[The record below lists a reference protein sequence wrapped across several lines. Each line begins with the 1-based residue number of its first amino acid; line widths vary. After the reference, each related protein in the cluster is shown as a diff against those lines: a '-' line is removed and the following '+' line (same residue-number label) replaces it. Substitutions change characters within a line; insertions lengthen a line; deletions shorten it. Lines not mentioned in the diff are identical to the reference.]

1 MAQTKTQFGY
11 RSAPRSGS
19 GGREAAE
26 HAVVVVGAGPVG
38 LSLAIDLAQ
47 RGQSVVLLDD
57 ADRIGEGSRAI
68 CFSKRSLEFWDRL
81 GIGQRMVDKGVVW
94 SVGKIFHG
102 DSQLYQFNL
111 LPEEGHKRPAFINL
125 QQFYAEAYLVDRVEE
140 LPAIDL
146 RWRNKVIGL
155 EQRNDHV
162 RADDRDAGWP
172 LSAARRLS
180 SSPATAPVRRCGR
193 WSGAEFAGQVFED
206 QFLIADVKMTAE
218 FPTERWFWFDPPFH
232 AGRSALLHK
241 QPDDIWRIDLQLSR
255 YADPAFEKQPENVRP
270 RIARMLGH
278 DKFDFE
284 WISLYKFQCRRMD
297 RFIHG
302 RVIFAGDAAHQ
313 VSPFGARGA
322 NSGLEDAENIAWKL
336 DRVLRGTSPEA
347 LLESYHTE
355 RSAAADENIRE
366 STRSTDFMAPAS
378 HQEAR
383 LRKAVLSLAKE
394 TEFGKRMVNGGRLSV
409 PSIYDTPL
417 STADG
422 DAWRG
427 GPRPGASMPD
437 APIAAPIWPAD
448 VPDRSFHRRGNAVH
462 AAGVRQWRGD
472 RCARGRWPIRI
483 GGEGGFADR
492 QGTGW
497 RALRRRTRH
506 RLSAAARR
514 LCRRALPAPDA
525 GRRSTPRW
533 RAPPAELRF
542 CHDAVH
548 QLEFCQAGRCL
559 PRHRRGAS
567 RVERDAKRRP
577 RCRAGAGA
585 RQSYRRHRGAAM
597 KPSRSPS
604 GGCSMPASSSN
615 SSNNRIHG
623 LERRKGLN

>member
-11 RSAPRSGS
+11 RRHPDQDRVGANP
-19 GGREAAE
+19 AE
-26 HAVVVVGAGPVG
+26 HAIVVVGAGPVG

-102 DSQLYQFNL
+102 EQQLYQFNL

-125 QQFYAEAYLVDRVEE
+125 QQFYAEAYLVDRVQE
-140 LPAIDL
+140 LSAINL
-146 RWRNKVIGL
+146 RWRNKVTGL

-162 RADDRDAGWP
+162 LLTIETPDGPYR
-172 LSAARRLS
+172 LSARFIIACDGAKSSLRRM
-180 SSPATAPVRRCGR
+180 V
-193 WSGAEFAGQVFED
+193 GAEFAGQVFED
-206 QFLIADVKMTAE
+206 QFLIADVKMTAA

-241 QPDDIWRIDLQLSR
+241 QPDDIWRIDLQLSPD
-255 YADPAFEKQPENVRP
+255 ADPVVEKLPENVRP

-297 RFIHG
+297 RFIHD

-336 DRVLRGTSPEA
+336 DRVLRGTSPET

-366 STRSTDFMAPAS
+366 STRSTDFMAPNS

-409 PSIYDTPL
+409 PSVYETPL
-417 STADG
+417 STADS
-422 DAWRG
+422 DRWLG
-427 GPRPGASMPD
+427 GPRPGGSMPD
-437 APIAAPIWPAD
+437 APVADRDGRSIFLTEAFIKQGTRFTLLEFGNGAAAD
-448 VPDRSFHRRGNAVH
+448 APEGTGS
-462 AAGVRQWRGD
+462 
-472 RCARGRWPIRI
+472 IRV
-483 GGEGGFADR
+483 GGENGFADP
-492 QGTGW
+492 QGFAAKRYDAEPGS
-497 RALRRRTRH
+497 AYLLRPDGYV
-506 RLSAAARR
+506 AARFR
-514 LCRRALPAPDA
+514 
-525 GRRSTPRW
+525 
-533 RAPPAELRF
+533 
-542 CHDAVH
+542 
-548 QLEFCQAGRCL
+548 
-559 PRHRRGAS
+559 
-567 RVERDAKRRP
+567 
-577 RCRAGAGA
+577 
-585 RQSYRRHRGAAM
+585 
-597 KPSRSPS
+597 KPSRPAVDAALSRAS
-604 GGCSMPASSSN
+604 GLS
-615 SSNNRIHG
+615 
-623 LERRKGLN
+623 

>member
-1 MAQTKTQFGY
+1 MASKTQFGY
-11 RSAPRSGS
+11 RKHPDQ
-19 GGREAAE
+19 GRTDVAE
-26 HAVVVVGAGPVG
+26 HAIVVVGAGPVG

-102 DSQLYQFNL
+102 DQQLYQFNL

-125 QQFYAEAYLVDRVEE
+125 QQFYAEAYLVDRVGE
-140 LPAIDL
+140 LAAIDL
-146 RWRNKVIGL
+146 RWRNKVVGL

-162 RADDRDAGWP
+162 LLTIDTPDGPYRLHANFVVACDG
-172 LSAARRLS
+172 ARSTLRQM
-180 SSPATAPVRRCGR
+180 V
-193 WSGAEFAGQVFED
+193 GAEFAGQVFED
-206 QFLIADVKMTAE
+206 QFLIADVKMTAA

-241 QPDDIWRIDLQLSR
+241 QPDDIWRIDLQLNR
-255 YADPAFEKQPENVRP
+255 FADPAFEKQPENVRP

-297 RFIHG
+297 RFLHG

-322 NSGLEDAENIAWKL
+322 NSGLEDAENIGWKL

-437 APIAAPIWPAD
+437 APIATATGQPMFLTEAFIGKGTQFTLLEFGNGAAIDAPE
-448 VPDRSFHRRGNAVH
+448 
-462 AAGVRQWRGD
+462 GVET
-472 RCARGRWPIRI
+472 IRI
-483 GGEGGFADR
+483 GGDGG
-492 QGTGW
+492 
-497 RALRRRTRH
+497 L
-506 RLSAAARR
+506 
-514 LCRRALPAPDA
+514 
-525 GRRSTPRW
+525 
-533 RAPPAELRF
+533 
-542 CHDAVH
+542 V
-548 QLEFCQAGRCL
+548 
-559 PRHRRGAS
+559 
-567 RVERDAKRRP
+567 DAK
-577 RCRAGAGA
+577 GVAGA
-585 RQSYRRHRGAAM
+585 RYDAEPGTAYLLRPDGYVAARFRHPTHQVLDAAF
-597 KPSRSPS
+597 KRAAGLA
-604 GGCSMPASSSN
+604 GGLS
-615 SSNNRIHG
+615 
-623 LERRKGLN
+623 